1 MVTIADEEAK
11 EAALNIT
18 TEDLNRKVVWM
29 FWYWCSMR
37 FIWEKTSIAHM
48 MHINISTVFKYEYT
62 RIHLRIQ
69 STIYKKYQVFAR
81 CYARLYTVR

>member
-29 FWYWCSMR
+29 F
-37 FIWEKTSIAHM
+37 
-48 MHINISTVFKYEYT
+48 
-62 RIHLRIQ
+62 
-69 STIYKKYQVFAR
+69 
-81 CYARLYTVR
+81 